1 MTYTLV
7 QYFQAWLEPTRV
19 ELLTRINS
27 KKIPNTA
34 CRVEV
39 TDSAKRSSL
48 LPGNTKGGSITVPMT
63 SCLTSLESAV

>member
-27 KKIPNTA
+27 KETPNTA

-39 TDSAKRSSL
+39 TDSAKLSSL
-48 LPGNTKGGSITVPMT
+48 LRNEKA
-63 SCLTSLESAV
+63 L